1 MKLNRQGNRRPL
13 LVGTI
18 LIMFLFSVTC
28 ISAQSSGGKNGKKAK
43 ADAAQRLQSRFGLS
57 SRQLQELNPFIQ
69 EEIKELQIVYA
80 KYNDQDGES
89 FMLAWRAP
97 GIWYKLMSG
106 RTELEAGM
114 KGKFTKAQ
122 ADALRAAC
130 SKMED
135 QMLSLLLEDQLALL
149 AGELDLKGGQIDE
162 INEAIVVSNDKKQKL
177 IADPQSQAN
186 GDVFRQKLDSVSKRT
201 DEDIARILT
210 VQQLYEYEVLK
221 QKASEDLSRV
231 WA

>member
-1 MKLNRQGNRRPL
+1 MRSHRQEYRRPV
-13 LVGTI
+13 LVGII
-18 LIMFLFSVTC
+18 LTMFLLSVVC
-28 ISAQSSGGKNGKKAK
+28 VSAQLSGGKNGKKRK
-43 ADAAQRLQSRFGLS
+43 ADAIQRLQSRFGLS
-57 SRQLQELNPFIQ
+57 SREFQELSPFIQ
-69 EEIKELQIVYA
+69 EEMRELQTVYT
-80 KYNDQDGES
+80 KYNDQDGEN

-106 RTELEAGM
+106 RTELEAEM

-149 AGELDLKGGQIDE
+149 ASELDLRGGQIDE
-162 INEAIVVSNDKKQKL
+162 INEVIVVSNDKKQKL
-177 IADPQSQAN
+177 IADPQIQAN
-186 GDVFRQKLDSVSKRT
+186 GDLFRLKLDFVSKKT
-201 DEDIARILT
+201 DEDIAKILT
-210 VQQLYEYEVLK
+210 AQQLYEYEVLK
-221 QKASEDLSRV
+221 QKANEDLSRI